1 MYFSLFIGLQT
12 VKCES
17 ESCSVMSDSLRPHEL
32 YGSWNSP
39 GQNTGMGS
47 FSLLQG
53 IFPTQDW
60 MQVSCVTGGF
70 FINWAIREALLTN
83 NARTN
88 RYQCGNKW
96 SSILTTIYIQK
107 LIWNQSLE
115 WNNDFLEVNETIKF
129 LEEKLGE
136 KYP

>member
-32 YGSWNSP
+32 YRSWNSP